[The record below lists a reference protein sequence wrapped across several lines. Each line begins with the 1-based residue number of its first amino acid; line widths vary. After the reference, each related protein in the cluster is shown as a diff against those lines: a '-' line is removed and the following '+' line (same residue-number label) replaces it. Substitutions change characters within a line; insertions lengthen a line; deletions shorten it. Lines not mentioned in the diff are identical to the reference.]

1 MYKPKK
7 IKVKNGF
14 KWEVSF
20 HLAGRNSKRIRRRFE
35 KKIEAELFIK
45 EYFNKDPDSIEFEFS
60 SSSKT
65 LKSESDFWLS
75 IRGEVISPSHKT
87 RVLGILK
94 SFLIEYSNMPVVDIN
109 IEFLS
114 HIRKKL
120 LARGLSPAT
129 VNRWTNVLTTI
140 VNHSFKHERIKTNPC
155 SNFGLLSEFRQDMQ
169 FWERDEVS
177 SFLSFANDKYSR
189 DESMRWVYIVYLLAL
204 NTGLRAGEIWG
215 LKVKDVSFDRGTIVI
230 ERQLLS
236 KERVVAP
243 TKGKNIRKVPCNH
256 LLKDEL
262 LSLIKNKELSSGS
275 FLFQSSNSKPIY
287 HSNFRNR
294 FFQVDLRDSG
304 VKCIRFH
311 DLRHTALTLMV
322 ESKINLKVVQS
333 IAGHSDIQTTMRYV
347 HLLASNIEEVSE
359 IFILS

>member
-1 MYKPKK
+1 
-7 IKVKNGF
+7 
-14 KWEVSF
+14 
-20 HLAGRNSKRIRRRFE
+20 
-35 KKIEAELFIK
+35 
-45 EYFNKDPDSIEFEFS
+45 
-60 SSSKT
+60 
-65 LKSESDFWLS
+65 
-75 IRGEVISPSHKT
+75 
-87 RVLGILK
+87 
-94 SFLIEYSNMPVVDIN
+94 
-109 IEFLS
+109 
-114 HIRKKL
+114 
-120 LARGLSPAT
+120 
-129 VNRWTNVLTTI
+129 
-140 VNHSFKHERIKTNPC
+140 
-155 SNFGLLSEFRQDMQ
+155 MQ

-262 LSLIKNKELSSGS
+262 LSLIENKQLTSGS
-275 FLFQSSNSKPIY
+275 FLFQSSNNRPIY

-294 FFQVDLRDSG
+294 FFQLDLRDSG